1 MFVITASGVLADL
14 TVGAEVKSFDWGV
27 ALYRTDCAPLDL
39 CDVKDLDEAKRIVR
53 ELGRCIAEGLLC
65 VEMEEVVRR
74 AKERGEKEA
83 AKVCMDRARSLVE
96 QWFSQG
102 NRVAALKN
110 GDVLATE
117 SYASP
122 LLFDADVTW
131 NLRNEEDRADAEY
144 HVALSLARVGK
155 ELGTQA

>member
-1 MFVITASGVLADL
+1 MFVITQEGILADL
-14 TVGAEVKSFDWGV
+14 AGGAEIKPFDWGV
-27 ALYRTDCAPLDL
+27 SLYRTDCAPLDL
-39 CDVKDLDEAKRIVR
+39 CDVKDLDDAKRIVR
-53 ELGRCIAEGLLC
+53 EMGRCIDEGSLC
-65 VEMEEVVRR
+65 VEMEDVIRR
-74 AKERGEKEA
+74 VKERGEKEA
-83 AKVCMDRARSLVE
+83 ANAYMDRARALVK
-96 QWFSQG
+96 QWFIQG